1 MISCKNIKKY
11 NKQNNPTETPIEPR
25 GACFCLMKDN
35 TMSDSEISLIYYIC
49 DVPWAYSVSL
59 RYIDKKG
66 VKTVEFKN
74 KHYISKGVDSEVSP
88 LLQLFMWQCIYE
100 MPPPKDY
107 LQVFECSIF
116 DGKQKIKHIQE

>member
-11 NKQNNPTETPIEPR
+11 NKQNNTTETPIEPR

-59 RYIDKKG
+59 RYIDKKRSENSG
-66 VKTVEFKN
+66 VQKQTLHFKR
-74 KHYISKGVDSEVSP
+74 SG
-88 LLQLFMWQCIYE
+88 F
-100 MPPPKDY
+100 
-107 LQVFECSIF
+107 
-116 DGKQKIKHIQE
+116 